1 MEIMMKRRGHEELGE
16 VMDTGVMED
25 YWQEYRKI
33 EVKLSKTKRDISHN
47 MDRLWMEAI
56 KETMDENIKQIIYE
70 KAKQDA
76 GEIYEALRGKI
87 SGGIMLSIEY
97 KTVEA
102 A

>member
-1 MEIMMKRRGHEELGE
+1 
-16 VMDTGVMED
+16 V
-25 YWQEYRKI
+25 
-33 EVKLSKTKRDISHN
+33 
-47 MDRLWMEAI
+47 EAI

-87 SGGIMLSIEY
+87 SGGITLSIEY